1 MSNQNNEKCFFMYKK
16 KLICPIKSHKG
27 AWVLCQNYLQLAA
40 SPLCKLLHRHS
51 RRKDYNLSTVFLLE
65 KWKTSE
71 ILHWD
76 ISLSMKKL
84 KRAGKTTV
92 DGGKSKEDVSL
103 YLYLFIGTN
112 ISLICF
118 CLSLYSNQEFHSLYY
133 YIRNFCNLIGLE
145 KWYFSLIWNTYMW
158 TFCM

>member
-1 MSNQNNEKCFFMYKK
+1 M
-16 KLICPIKSHKG
+16 ICPIKSHKG

-40 SPLCKLLHRHS
+40 SSLCKLLHRHS
-51 RRKDYNLSTVFLLE
+51 RRKDYNLSTVFLVE

-71 ILHWD
+71 LLHWD
-76 ISLSMKKL
+76 ISLLMKKL

-92 DGGKSKEDVSL
+92 EGGKSKEDVSL

-145 KWYFSLIWNTYMW
+145 QWYFSLIWNTVFIRLTALGAY
-158 TFCM
+158 